1 MPYGQTR
8 YLPASSTRDPVI
20 VPVAATARPP
30 ALPDATERAAGVD
43 LWQAVTLDAAAA
55 VWPAGLAVIDYS
67 AAPVTRLEV
76 FATNADELVIGLDRT
91 PSYTAGGFDLFHPG
105 GGQLVEPIP
114 PTRRVYLLTATGTTP
129 TGWVHVIGHAG
140 AYALR

>member
-8 YLPASSTRDPVI
+8 YLPPASTRDPVV
-20 VPVAATARPP
+20 VPVAATSRPP
-30 ALPDATERAAGVD
+30 ALPDAAERAAGVD
-43 LWQAVTLDAAAA
+43 VWQSTTLDAAAA
-55 VWPAGLAVIDYS
+55 VWPAGLAVIEYAD
-67 AAPVTRLEV
+67 APITRLEV
-76 FATNADELVIGLDRT
+76 FTAAGDELVIGLDRT
-91 PSYTAGGFDLFHPG
+91 PSYVAGGFDLWHPG

-129 TGWVHVIGHAG
+129 TGWVHVTAHAG